1 MKHIIRAVLIISLGA
16 FTTANARED
25 IGGYSLEEVM
35 GLEQTRIALETDIR
49 FFFDGENVPEI
60 IKNFGEFRTNKKSNG
75 VGKTDLV
82 ACQRAFL
89 SAMLSLRDRARR
101 EGGNAV
107 IKIKSNYKGN
117 TTSSTQTFQCGAG
130 NIMVG
135 VALMGTVVTIDD

>member
-1 MKHIIRAVLIISLGA
+1 MKHIITVLLIISLGA

-25 IGGYSLEEVM
+25 IDGYSLEEVM

-49 FFFDGENVPEI
+49 FFFDGENMPEI

-135 VALMGTVVTIDD
+135 VALMGTVVTLDD